1 MGKKLNLLSKEQ
13 MNHICG
19 GDWFRCSVDGQL
31 VAFVEAPSKAD
42 AEKSLQGH
50 YGSAV
55 TCVATDIIINRPT
68 L

>member
-19 GDWFRCSVDGQL
+19 GDWFSCSVDGQW
-31 VAFVEAPSKAD
+31 VAFVEAPTKAD